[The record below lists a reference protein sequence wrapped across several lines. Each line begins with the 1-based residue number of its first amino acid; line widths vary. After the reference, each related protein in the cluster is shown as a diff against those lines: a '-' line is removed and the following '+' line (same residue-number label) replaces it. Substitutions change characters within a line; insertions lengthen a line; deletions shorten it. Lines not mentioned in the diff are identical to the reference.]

1 MASILPSKNTTIT
14 STPIAGTQIS
24 SSSKNTG
31 TSSKSTSSTSK
42 SAGGSSSKPVSS
54 STIYGT
60 SSSGSKYT
68 IGSEKGQNFVNSAA
82 SGSTMTGGDGSTWT
96 KNSDGST
103 TIKTT
108 SGQTFQV
115 GGSTG
120 GSSGGSSGGG
130 SGYVQYTGGNAAMDA
145 AIQPY
150 KDAFNQAYQTGDVQ
164 AMINANNSANQIRN
178 QYGYAAE
185 FLNVAGLPGYSEYA
199 SGGGGGS
206 AAGTVST
213 PQINLPTYE
222 NYVTDL
228 SDYLNQMYAE
238 QQKAALAAI
247 NSAYQQNVAAL
258 DKAQSEIAP
267 QYQSARNQTAGTSEQ
282 AARNFAEY
290 AAANG
295 LGSGASAQA
304 DLARG
309 IALQNNLNQLNES
322 EANAYA
328 DLELQKSQAEIEYN
342 NAIAQAQASNNAELA
357 AALYQEKVR
366 LQNALTDQQNT
377 IFQQAVQAQQL
388 QMQAQ
393 QNAIA
398 NQQWQQQFDTSNNQW
413 QQQFD
418 YNKYLNDIA
427 NQQWQQEFDTSNNQW
442 QQQFDYNK
450 YLNQV
455 AQDQWQQEFDTSNSQ
470 WEQQF
475 GFNKEQADI
484 ANNQWQQQFDTSNSQ
499 WQQEF
504 DYQKYQ
510 DQLAQQNQDR
520 QYLAAWGETML
531 KNGYMPPSEMLA
543 AMGLTT
549 DLANAYISFYRQ
561 YNAPVTTS
569 YTGSSGRTTSGSS
582 GRTTSGSSGTTG
594 TSFNNLSS
602 GNTGNNYKIDMNS
615 VLQLGY
621 GPITSDSL
629 ASLEAQGKIESYTD
643 GNLIKFRKVQSS
655 TPTTSTTTSSN
666 KTSVLAPSLGLLGR

>member
-1 MASILPSKNTTIT
+1 MASILPSKNTTT
-14 STPIAGTQIS
+14 TRTPIAGTQIS

-31 TSSKSTSSTSK
+31 TSSKSASSTSK

-68 IGSEKGQNFVNSAA
+68 IGSEKGQNFVNNAA

-213 PQINLPTYE
+213 PQINLPAYE

-366 LQNALTDQQNT
+366 VQNALTDQQNT
-377 IFQQAVQAQQL
+377 LFQQSLQAQQL

-398 NQQWQQQFDTSNNQW
+398 NEQWEKTFANSNSQWQQQFDYQKYLDEIANNQWQQQFDTSNNQW
-413 QQQFD
+413 QQEFD
-418 YNKYLNDIA
+418 YN
-427 NQQWQQEFDTSNNQW
+427 Q
-442 QQQFDYNK
+442 

-455 AQDQWQQEFDTSNSQ
+455 AQDQWQQQFDTS
-470 WEQQF
+470 
-475 GFNKEQADI
+475 
-484 ANNQWQQQFDTSNSQ
+484 NNQWQQEFDYNQYLNQIAQNQ

-504 DYQKYQ
+504 DYQKQQ
-510 DQLAQQNQDR
+510 DELAQQNQDR

-531 KNGYMPPSEMLA
+531 KNGYMPPSDMLA

-549 DLANAYISFYRQ
+549 DQANAYISFYRQ

-602 GNTGNNYKIDMNS
+602 GTTGTNYKIDMNS

-643 GNLIKFRKVQSS
+643 GNLIKFRKLQSS
-655 TPTTSTTTSSN
+655 TPATSTTTSSN